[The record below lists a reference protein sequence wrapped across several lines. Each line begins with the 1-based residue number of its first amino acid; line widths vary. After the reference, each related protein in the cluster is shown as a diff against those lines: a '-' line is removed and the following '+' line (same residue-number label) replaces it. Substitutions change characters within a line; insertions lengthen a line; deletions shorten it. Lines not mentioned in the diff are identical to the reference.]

1 MQTEPIYI
9 KSAKV
14 IVLEKLIDFY
24 KGNFYGNTIKIKEM
38 EKIGHPFSFKS
49 NENINN
55 PKKMQDKL
63 EKTFQNQINPA
74 SLIGSLVDYL
84 NLAGVDMV
92 LARREDNK
100 IQYLGITYENPI
112 NLEPNKSIL
121 HCQFY
126 LIKDNLQ
133 LETYFRKIFPTSE
146 SSSTHSP
153 TSDWTSQLPTS
164 RIHHPQE
171 FSYFLL

>member
-14 IVLEKLIDFY
+14 MVLEKLIDFY
-24 KGNFYGNTIKIKEM
+24 KGNFYGNLIKIKEI

-49 NENINN
+49 NENLNN
-55 PKKMQDKL
+55 PKEAQDKL

-74 SLIGSLVDYL
+74 SLVGSLVDYL

-100 IQYLGITYENPI
+100 IQYLGITYENPV
-112 NLEPNKSIL
+112 NSKSNIKKNTIT
-121 HCQFY
+121 CQFY

-133 LETYFRKIFPTSE
+133 LETYFRNISPASE
-146 SSSTHSP
+146 SSPNHSP
-153 TSDWTSQLPTS
+153 ASDLTSQLPTS

-171 FSYFLL
+171 FCYF